1 MPSPRPRPNT
11 ALTIPNLITIIRI
24 LATPVIII
32 FFLQKDYSR
41 AMIVFFIAGLSDLID
56 GYIARNFRQKSP
68 LGAVLD
74 PVADKLL
81 VTSSFLTLGYFQ
93 KVPAWLTVTVIS
105 RDILI
110 LGGVIIL
117 KLFNVQ
123 FQIEPARSSKWA
135 TACQIAT
142 IFLVILR
149 EIAVYPFWFLSIFF
163 ALTAL
168 FTIVSGL
175 QYLWRGLKLLNQ
187 SPAAAE

>member
-1 MPSPRPRPNT
+1 MEPETPTSNT
-11 ALTIPNLITIIRI
+11 ALTIPNCITVIRI

-41 AMIVFFIAGLSDLID
+41 AMVIFLVAGLSDLID

-74 PVADKLL
+74 PLADKLL
-81 VTSSFLTLGYFQ
+81 VTASFLTLGYFQ
-93 KVPAWLTVTVIS
+93 KIPPWLTVTVIS
-105 RDILI
+105 RDIMI

-123 FQIEPARSSKWA
+123 FQINPARSSKWA
-135 TACQIAT
+135 TAFQILT
-142 IFLVILR
+142 IFLTILGQ
-149 EIAVYPFWFLSIFF
+149 IAAYPMFLLQLSFG
-163 ALTAL
+163 LTAA

-175 QYLWRGLKLLNQ
+175 QYLGRGLRLLNQ
-187 SPAAAE
+187 PPTNAG